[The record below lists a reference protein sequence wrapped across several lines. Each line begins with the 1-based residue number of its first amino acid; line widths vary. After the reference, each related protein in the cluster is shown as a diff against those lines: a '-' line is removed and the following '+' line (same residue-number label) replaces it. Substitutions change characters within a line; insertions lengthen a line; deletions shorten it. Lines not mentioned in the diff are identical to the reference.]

1 MGKGNE
7 ILLINYGERKLN
19 SVDKIV
25 EYLQKEN
32 ARIRTEGVKK
42 RKILPMSKSSSTKFL
57 HFSPSTKLHV
67 DVQKHF

>member
-1 MGKGNE
+1 MKFC
-7 ILLINYGERKLN
+7 LINYGERKLN

-42 RKILPMSKSSSTKFL
+42 EKSSPCQNHPQRNFYIFL
-57 HFSPSTKLHV
+57 LQPNCT
-67 DVQKHF
+67 